1 MSIIH
6 GNKLIECVDYQHWT
20 IGAWVS
26 HGVELNCL
34 GMMMFIVHVHV
45 LIFKYSDFKEFPQK
59 EVVKLK

>member
-1 MSIIH
+1 MPSIICIELNKSIIH

-34 GMMMFIVHVHV
+34 GMMMLIVHVHV
-45 LIFKYSDFKEFPQK
+45 LI
-59 EVVKLK
+59 